1 MPNLE
6 EAREWELEGHF
17 MQFEC
22 GSVESVSETKQ
33 DAIGLLDGY
42 KSFVCPQPP
51 PSFLFVGNRLH
62 SASLTFPEFQRADS
76 NNWWSGKGGD
86 AERRGKQSRN
96 NKAVMRQGPDS
107 PSRNIPNGYTFGS
120 SAGIEAPRKRTATL
134 GWAPD
139 SWNLTLL
146 LHHQPIRRKSAHSIR

>member
-1 MPNLE
+1 MKT
-6 EAREWELEGHF
+6 ELGATLT
-17 MQFEC
+17 Q
-22 GSVESVSETKQ
+22 GQVNSNETEQ
-33 DAIGLLDGY
+33 DPVGPSGVQILPV
-42 KSFVCPQPP
+42 F
-51 PSFLFVGNRLH
+51 SFLFVGNRLH